1 MPAYQSLPEFDLSE
15 KYHLKAACCEKCAE
29 YASDQTIAQEWQK
42 LATQWH
48 SMPDQAAAQMSEKA
62 SQDEFE
68 QEPNGF
74 HLFHEN
80 DQY

>member
-1 MPAYQSLPEFDLSE
+1 MPAYQSLPEFDLSK

-29 YASDQTIAQEWQK
+29 RASDQTTAQEWQK
-42 LATQWH
+42 LATQRH
-48 SMPDQAAAQMSEKA
+48 SMADQAAQMSDKA

-68 QEPNGF
+68 QEANGF
-74 HLFHEN
+74 HLFRKT